1 MKKLWKKWSEEGLR
15 WPYLHDPV
23 SKKPSVTL
31 LFPYITF
38 VMTMISVILLHLN
51 PAMIMATTMSMVFWL
66 ISTVVYLLRKLSK
79 AKFDLD
85 SRSFEL
91 ESDTQANKP
100 KEESTPSP
108 EDLTGN

>member
-38 VMTMISVILLHLN
+38 IAAMISLVLLHFN
-51 PAMIMATTMSMVFWL
+51 PAMVVATGMSMAFWL
-66 ISTVVYLLRKLSK
+66 MSTVVYLLRKLSK

-91 ESDTQANKP
+91 EADTTKRDDSA
-100 KEESTPSP
+100 PSP